1 MTKEIKFEDKMN
13 RLETIVEELEND
25 TIDIDKALKLY
36 EEGLG
41 LSKDLQKQLNTFEE
55 KISKLSEDK

>member
-1 MTKEIKFEDKMN
+1 MTKEIKFEDKIN

-55 KISKLSEDK
+55 KINKLSEDK

>member
-55 KISKLSEDK
+55 KINKLSEDK

>member
-1 MTKEIKFEDKMN
+1 MTKEVKFEDKMN
-13 RLETIVEELEND
+13 RLETIVDELEND

-41 LSKDLQKQLNTFEE
+41 LSKDLQKQLNSFEE
-55 KISKLSEDK
+55 KINKLSEDK